1 MEDKKAPGQG
11 GISLRGGGM
20 GDEEALERGL
30 GAFRDQ
36 WKGECRKV
44 IGVNAIHD
52 ITTRM
57 AYICI

>member
-11 GISLRGGGM
+11 GDLSEGWGM
-20 GDEEALERGL
+20 RQHWREGW

-57 AYICI
+57 HNCI